1 MVWVVVLIV
10 PFGMLIAESG
20 MNVNWATLGI
30 PVITS
35 PFLTPL
41 FVTIT
46 WSKATAKGVISGN
59 RVAPIML
66 ILTFLYGH
74 NYFFSITSLRK
85 RELVAL
91 L

>member
-59 RVAPIML
+59 RVAPIMFRDFVL
-66 ILTFLYGH
+66 WPD
-74 NYFFSITSLRK
+74 FSL
-85 RELVAL
+85 
-91 L
+91 